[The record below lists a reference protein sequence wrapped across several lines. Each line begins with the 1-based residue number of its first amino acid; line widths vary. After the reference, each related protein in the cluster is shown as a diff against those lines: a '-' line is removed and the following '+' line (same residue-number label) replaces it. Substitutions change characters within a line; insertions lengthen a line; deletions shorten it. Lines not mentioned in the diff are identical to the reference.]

1 MQSKWKIV
9 QQQKA
14 AEQFMREHR
23 ALWTKPSSFETV
35 SLDENPEAF
44 EDIFEVT
51 ESNPEYLLM
60 AEQEV
65 DLIDIMFLG
74 EADVAATTPASVQ
87 PTNPFNF

>member
-1 MQSKWKIV
+1 MKESKVKML

-23 ALWTKPSSFETV
+23 ALWRKPSGFETI

-44 EDIFEVT
+44 DWVFEIA

-60 AEQEV
+60 EHDV
-65 DLIDIMFLG
+65 DLVDIMCVS
-74 EADVAATTPASVQ
+74 DSDSAATESESVQ
-87 PTNPFNF
+87 SANPFNF